1 MRFTSVW
8 LQLAICLGV
17 TAAGIHKSFQSTQN
31 TGVGL
36 RYVSDSGI
44 CETTPGVHQTSG
56 YIDIEPN
63 MHLVSRPPRSAHDL
77 IIDLLRTV
85 VLVLRST
92 EQSRDSA
99 LHAMVVAMQLFIC
112 SR

>member
-17 TAAGIHKSFQSTQN
+17 TAAGTHKSFQSTKS

-44 CETTPGVHQTSG
+44 CETTLGVHQMSG
-56 YIDIEPN
+56 YIDIGPN
-63 MHLVSRPPRSAHDL
+63 MHLVSGTRRSAHDL
-77 IIDLLRTV
+77 IINVVRTV
-85 VLVLRST
+85 VLVLRGT
-92 EQSRDSA
+92 E
-99 LHAMVVAMQLFIC
+99 
-112 SR
+112 